1 MPSHP
6 EESSDRKKMSSRG
19 SKGDVCRDVCQEA
32 CNIPALE
39 KTEGRR
45 IQRRK

>member
-19 SKGDVCRDVCQEA
+19 SKGDVCQEA

-39 KTEGRR
+39 KT
-45 IQRRK
+45 RKEDTK